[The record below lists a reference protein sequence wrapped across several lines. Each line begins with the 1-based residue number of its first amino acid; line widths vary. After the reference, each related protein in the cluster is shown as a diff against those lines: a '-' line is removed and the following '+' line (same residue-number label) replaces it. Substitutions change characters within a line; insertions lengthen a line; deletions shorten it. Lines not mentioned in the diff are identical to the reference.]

1 MKSYELIANSL
12 KNALGLRWPAR
23 RITLFHAF
31 MCTNPKRCAI
41 LKSKHYFVN
50 IEIPKGRG
58 ARFSNLRLWSVYIE
72 YGRADVRG
80 GLAKTRRHQELTGS
94 RPNSADAADVRQTA

>member
-31 MCTNPKRCAI
+31 MRKNSAYRLRAQT
-41 LKSKHYFVN
+41 LK
-50 IEIPKGRG
+50 
-58 ARFSNLRLWSVYIE
+58 
-72 YGRADVRG
+72 DVRF
-80 GLAKTRRHQELTGS
+80 
-94 RPNSADAADVRQTA
+94 